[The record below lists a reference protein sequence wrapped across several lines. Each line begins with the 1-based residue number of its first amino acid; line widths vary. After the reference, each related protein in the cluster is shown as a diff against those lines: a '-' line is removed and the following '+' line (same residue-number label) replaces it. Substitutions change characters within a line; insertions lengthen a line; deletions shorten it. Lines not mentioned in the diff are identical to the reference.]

1 MAKKK
6 EAAPDTPEQQE
17 EKKSP
22 LMKIILLVVLLAVV
36 GGGGFFAY
44 TKFFA
49 GKKEEAKKEAPA
61 PALEKPVMKDLET
74 FLVNLSDP
82 GGERYLK
89 ITLQLKL
96 SNEAVLT
103 ELDARNAEIRDAI
116 LMLLSSKEYDDIS
129 SLSGKLALKRALTGA
144 LNRILKQG
152 QVLDIYFTEFLVQ

>member
-6 EAAPDTPEQQE
+6 EAAEAKNQQQE

-22 LMKIILLVVLLAVV
+22 LMKILVLVVLLAVV

-49 GKKEEAKKEAPA
+49 GKEKETPAQAK
-61 PALEKPVMKDLET
+61 PALEKPVIKDLDT

-89 ITLQLKL
+89 ITIQLKL
-96 SNEAVLT
+96 SSEAALAEFDT
-103 ELDARNAEIRDAI
+103 RSAELRDAI

-129 SLSGKLALKRALTGA
+129 SLSGKLALKRSLADS